1 MALPANPNLVIFI
14 TDQQRQL
21 QYFPSAWTDAN
32 LTNLNALTANG
43 LTFAN
48 AIVNSA
54 RCSPSRGVLTTGLYA
69 PTNGLVQVGASLPT
83 QWPTLTARLQA
94 AGLDYQIGYV
104 GKWHMS
110 SSLLAAAN
118 QRPNKP
124 ATVAQQNAYLLDSYG
139 TPGWDAPDA
148 GTALGWQSSEPPPHG
163 QPYNSTANTLGGGPN
178 SYTRNDARIADDAIA
193 FLQQLDP
200 TKPFLLVVSLVNPHD
215 VWVDMYSGLLQQAYP
230 EFPAAFDALAGA
242 DQFTLPASYA
252 GDDLS
257 TKPAI
262 QTQIRDSYTQTWAQN
277 NGVSPVPTQLDS
289 ADALSYLKFYAY
301 LTWLADAELQ
311 RVYTALQA
319 LPQFDDTLVVRL
331 ADHGEMG
338 MSHGGSMEKDCNV
351 YAETLSVPYI
361 FSNPVLFPQAQTCDA
376 QAGLIDIVPTLFGL
390 LGQPLAAGQVQ
401 GVDLSTLILDP
412 SSSPPR
418 DSSLFTY
425 DDGYAWHIR
434 AIQAAPGAVSV
445 GGQPT
450 TSSYKYAVYYQLTG
464 YNQVDTSTLQYE
476 LYVPGADGEIVNLQ
490 PANPALQTALHALLT
505 QRMSD
510 ADAGAPAG
518 GAPVTPPGWPATVP
532 AGAQ

>member
-1 MALPANPNLVIFI
+1 MAFPSTPNIVLFV

-32 LTNLNALTANG
+32 LVNLNALMANG
-43 LTFAN
+43 LTFTN

-69 PTNGLVQVGASLPT
+69 PTNGLTQVGATLPT

-94 AGLDYQIGYV
+94 AGLGYQIGYV

-118 QRPNKP
+118 RRPNAP
-124 ATVAQQNAYLLDSYG
+124 ATMAAQNAFLLDSYG

-148 GTALGWQSSEPPPHG
+148 GTALGWQSSTPPPHG
-163 QPYNSTANTLGGGPN
+163 KPYTSTANTLGGGPD

-193 FLQQLDP
+193 FLQGLDP
-200 TKPFLLVVSLVNPHD
+200 AKPFLLIVSLVNPHD

-230 EFPAAFDALAGA
+230 EFPAAFDALTGA
-242 DQFTLPASYA
+242 DQFVLPPSYA
-252 GDDLS
+252 EDDL
-257 TKPAI
+257 TGKPVI
-262 QTQIRDSYTQTWAQN
+262 QAQIRKSYTQTWAQN
-277 NGVSPVPTQLDS
+277 NGVSPVPVKLDP

-301 LTWLADAELQ
+301 LTYLADRELQ
-311 RVYTALQA
+311 RVYSALQA
-319 LPQFDDTLVVRL
+319 MPQFDDTLVVRL

-351 YAETLSVPYI
+351 YAETLSVPYV
-361 FSNPVLFPQAQTCDA
+361 FSNPVLFPQASTCAA
-376 QAGLIDIVPTLFGL
+376 QAGLVDIVPTLFGL
-390 LGQPLAAGQVQ
+390 LRQPLAAGQVQ
-401 GVDLSTLILDP
+401 GVDLSALIDDP
-412 SSSPPR
+412 ASPPPR

-425 DDGYAWHIR
+425 DDGYPWHIR

-445 GGQPT
+445 DGQPT

-464 YNQVDTSTLQYE
+464 YNEVDSGNLQYE
-476 LYVPGADGEIVNLQ
+476 LYIPGADGEIVNLQ
-490 PANPALQTALHALLT
+490 PANPALQSALHILLT

-510 ADAGAPAG
+510 ADASAPAG
-518 GAPVTPPGWPATVP
+518 GAPVTPPGWPAMVP
-532 AGAQ
+532 GTA

>member
-1 MALPANPNLVIFI
+1 MAFPANPNIVLFV

-21 QYFPSAWTDAN
+21 QYFPAAWSDAN
-32 LTNLNALTANG
+32 LANLNALTANG
-43 LTFAN
+43 LTFTN

-69 PTNGLVQVGASLPT
+69 PTNGLVQVSASLPT
-83 QWPTLTARLQA
+83 QWQTLTARLKA
-94 AGLDYQIGYV
+94 TGLDYQIGYV

-124 ATVAQQNAYLLDSYG
+124 ATIASQNAFLLDSYG

-148 GTALGWQSSEPPPHG
+148 GTQLGWQTSTPPPHG
-163 QPYNSTANTLGGGPN
+163 KPYDSSANTLGGGPN
-178 SYTRNDARIADDAIA
+178 SYTRNDRRIADDAIA
-193 FLQQLDP
+193 FLQQLDAS
-200 TKPFLLVVSLVNPHD
+200 KPFFLVVSLVNPHD
-215 VWVDMYSGLLQQAYP
+215 VWVDMYSGLMQQAYP
-230 EFPAAFDALAGA
+230 EFPAAFDALTGA
-242 DQFTLPASYA
+242 DQFALPTSYT

-257 TKPAI
+257 TKPSI
-262 QTQIRDSYTQTWAQN
+262 QTQIRNSYTQTWAQN
-277 NGVSPVPTQLDS
+277 NGVSPVPTQLDA

-311 RVYTALQA
+311 RVYTVLQGMT
-319 LPQFDDTLVVRL
+319 QFDDTLVVRL

-351 YAETLSVPYI
+351 YNETISVPYV
-361 FSNPVLFPQAQTCDA
+361 FSNPVLFPQAQTCEA
-376 QAGLIDIVPTLFGL
+376 QAGLVDIVPTLLGL
-390 LGQPLAAGQVQ
+390 LGQTLPAGQVQ
-401 GVDLSTLILDP
+401 GVDLSALILDP
-412 SSSPPR
+412 SSAPPR

-425 DDGYAWHIR
+425 DDSYPWHIR

-445 GGQPT
+445 NGQRT

-464 YNQVDTSTLQYE
+464 YDAVDTSSLQYE

-490 PANPALQTALHALLT
+490 PTNTDLQSALHTLLT
-505 QRMSD
+505 QRMSE
-510 ADAGAPAG
+510 ADASAPSG
-518 GAPVTPPGWPATVP
+518 GGPVTPTGWPATPP
-532 AGAQ
+532 AQ